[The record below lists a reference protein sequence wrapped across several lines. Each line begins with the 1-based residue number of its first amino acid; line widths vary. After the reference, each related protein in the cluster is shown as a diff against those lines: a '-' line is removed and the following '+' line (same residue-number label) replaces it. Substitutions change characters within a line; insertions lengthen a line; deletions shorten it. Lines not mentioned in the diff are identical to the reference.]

1 MSIASVR
8 LEIDRRVKAEVGNVV
23 AAKAGAVEEAG
34 EVEVVGASARIV
46 LPVMASG
53 KREAMPTLGPG
64 LPWRLSYGDNWPCL
78 ATLKD

>member
-1 MSIASVR
+1 MSIANTR
-8 LEIDRRVKAEVGNVV
+8 REIVSRVKAVGNVV

-34 EVEVVGASARIV
+34 EVEVVGARIV

-53 KREAMPTLGPG
+53 KTEPMPTLGPG